1 MNPAWVYPEKAS
13 VCHCK
18 RAKRP
23 RQSQGS
29 GCFAEFIPSSLEG
42 LAMTVGITNKTG
54 ACASTSASRASGV
67 LLALL
72 LVLFLFYFPSLLF
85 AAEDQADIVDQQR
98 LFLDQAMHNID
109 LEREQLEAEK
119 KAKAEE
125 RLKFQKKRTER
136 RLVEQ
141 LKGLSGTL
149 SGLPEL
155 PSFSG
160 KFESQGIDP
169 RLATQSND

>member
-1 MNPAWVYPEKAS
+1 
-13 VCHCK
+13 
-18 RAKRP
+18 
-23 RQSQGS
+23 
-29 GCFAEFIPSSLEG
+29 
-42 LAMTVGITNKTG
+42 MTVGITNKTG

-169 RLATQSND
+169 RLATQSNDYQKDWELSLENEALGCSVAPYQPGLLVDGMQYLRNL